1 MFIIV
6 TWNSWIE
13 SLISQTWLAFD
24 FNSPFSLSSCVTLS
38 CKLFTW
44 LCASAI
50 LFKEKQRKGQRLG
63 LRLWDCDGRKLYLWK
78 THMTDWHRRKMSYLT
93 EIYTV
98 YTNLMSLLLTSPN
111 EEDGVGVGEEELRE
125 ITCAE
130 DADLLSP
137 TCFWSWEFLLSNS
150 FNLASN
156 LALYNI
162 KTIYCKINP
171 F

>member
-1 MFIIV
+1 
-6 TWNSWIE
+6 
-13 SLISQTWLAFD
+13 
-24 FNSPFSLSSCVTLS
+24 
-38 CKLFTW
+38 
-44 LCASAI
+44 
-50 LFKEKQRKGQRLG
+50 
-63 LRLWDCDGRKLYLWK
+63 
-78 THMTDWHRRKMSYLT
+78 MSYLT
-93 EIYTV
+93 EVYTV

-111 EEDGVGVGEEELRE
+111 EEEEGEELRE

>member
-1 MFIIV
+1 
-6 TWNSWIE
+6 
-13 SLISQTWLAFD
+13 
-24 FNSPFSLSSCVTLS
+24 
-38 CKLFTW
+38 
-44 LCASAI
+44 
-50 LFKEKQRKGQRLG
+50 
-63 LRLWDCDGRKLYLWK
+63 
-78 THMTDWHRRKMSYLT
+78 MSYLT
-93 EIYTV
+93 EVYTV

-111 EEDGVGVGEEELRE
+111 EEDGVRVGEEELRE